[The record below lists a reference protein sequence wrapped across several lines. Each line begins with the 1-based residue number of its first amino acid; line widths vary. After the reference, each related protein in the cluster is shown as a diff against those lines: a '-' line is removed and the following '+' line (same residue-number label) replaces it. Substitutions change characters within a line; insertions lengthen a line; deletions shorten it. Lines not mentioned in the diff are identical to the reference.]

1 MTDESQNVTDSSN
14 ECEQNFSLEDIS
26 LEGQIHEL
34 SQKLDELK
42 ESNDHNVD
50 ATQRAQA
57 ELANYRKRADE
68 ERITHQQ
75 YANSRLII
83 RLLPIVDELEMA
95 LNLCEDNNANGSW
108 IDGVRLI
115 HRKVTQLLESEGL
128 DKIESVGQAFD
139 PVQHEA
145 VSTAESD
152 EVETGYIM
160 EVLRNGYR
168 LHDRIIQPAQV
179 VVAR

>member
-14 ECEQNFSLEDIS
+14 ECEQNLPLEDIS

-95 LNLCEDNNANGSW
+95 LNLCEDNDANGSW
-108 IDGVRLI
+108 IDGV
-115 HRKVTQLLESEGL
+115 
-128 DKIESVGQAFD
+128 
-139 PVQHEA
+139 
-145 VSTAESD
+145 
-152 EVETGYIM
+152 
-160 EVLRNGYR
+160 
-168 LHDRIIQPAQV
+168 
-179 VVAR
+179 

>member
-1 MTDESQNVTDSSN
+1 MTDESQNFTEGTN
-14 ECEQNFSLEDIS
+14 ECDQDLSLEESS
-26 LEGQIHEL
+26 LEGQINEL
-34 SQKLDELK
+34 SQKLDELR
-42 ESNDHNVD
+42 ETNDHNVD

-57 ELANYRKRADE
+57 ELANYRKRSDE

-95 LNLCEDNNANGSW
+95 LNLCEDNDSNDSW
-108 IDGVRLI
+108 VDGVRLI

-128 DKIESVGQAFD
+128 DKIESIGEAFD
-139 PVQHEA
+139 PLQHEA
-145 VSTAESD
+145 VSTAESE
-152 EVETGYIM
+152 EVEAGYIV
-160 EVLRNGYR
+160 EVLRNGYK
-168 LHDRIIQPAQV
+168 LHERIIQPAQV